1 MGKLPYNE
9 LIKSMSMFFTDENID
24 NEYIIKREKF
34 STLADE
40 MSEIDSRIG
49 LEKYIRSY
57 EDSVDKLL
65 ILLGISGE
73 YFKRITSFFR
83 RQRGF
88 EFRTEWGISAF
99 RRFIL
104 TDSEM
109 MNKTL
114 DLFIEADD
122 NSDLARYIPK
132 YRLSSF
138 KITQSVMKRLGNND
152 FLRFLFSKE
161 LDTSF
166 NNATTNSKVKLLE
179 DILRNICTKK
189 GFVLNKSENIDVNGN
204 NTRSI
209 PINYTISKPEKELP
223 SYYICFSFYLTTSK
237 GQTSFKN
244 NVKNLRDYIVTHNP
258 NARQIIVLDGAG
270 WIGRQGDLQDVWDY
284 SNYCINLSYLNELNE
299 IIK

>member
-1 MGKLPYNE
+1 MAKLPYNE
-9 LIKSMSMFFTDENID
+9 LIKSMSMFFIDENID
-24 NEYIIKREKF
+24 NEYIRKREKF
-34 STLADE
+34 SSLADE
-40 MSEIDSRIG
+40 MSEINSRNG
-49 LEKYIRSY
+49 LERYICTY
-57 EDSVDKLL
+57 NDSVEKLL
-65 ILLGISGE
+65 IILGISGE

-88 EFRTEWGISAF
+88 EFRTEWDISTF
-99 RRFIL
+99 RKFIL
-104 TDSEM
+104 TDTEM

-132 YRLSSF
+132 YRLSLF
-138 KITQSVMKRLGNND
+138 KITPSVMKRLENND

-179 DILRNICTKK
+179 DILRNICTIN
-189 GFVLNKSENIDVNGN
+189 GFVLKKSENIDVNGN

-209 PINYTISKPEKELP
+209 PINYTISKPEKKLP

-244 NVKNLRDYIVTHNP
+244 NVKNLRDYIITHNQE
-258 NARQIIVLDGAG
+258 ARQIIVLDGAG
-270 WIGRQGDLQDVWDY
+270 WIGRQGDLQDIWDY
-284 SNYCINLSYLNELNE
+284 SNYCINLSHINELKE
-299 IIK
+299 IIN

>member
-1 MGKLPYNE
+1 MEKIAYNE
-9 LIKSMSMFFTDENID
+9 LIKSMSMFFVDENID
-24 NEYIIKREKF
+24 NEYIQKREEF
-34 STLADE
+34 STLEDE
-40 MSEIDSRIG
+40 MREIDTRKG

-57 EDSVDKLL
+57 ENSLEKLL
-65 ILLGISGE
+65 IILGISGE

-88 EFRTEWGISAF
+88 EFRTEWDISSF

-104 TDSEM
+104 SDSEM
-109 MNKTL
+109 MNKTI

-122 NSDLARYIPK
+122 NSELAIYIPR
-132 YRLSSF
+132 YRLSCF
-138 KITQSVMKRLGNND
+138 KITPSVMKRLGNHD
-152 FLRFLFSKE
+152 FLRLLFSKE

-189 GFVLNKSENIDVNGN
+189 GFTLKKSENIDVNGN

-209 PINYTISKPEKELP
+209 PINYTISKPEKVLP

-237 GQTSFKN
+237 GQTIMKN

-258 NARQIIVLDGAG
+258 DARQIIVLDGAG
-270 WIGRQGDLQDVWDY
+270 WIGRQGDLQDIWDY
-284 SNYCINLSYLNELNE
+284 SNYCINLSHLHELNV
-299 IIK
+299 IIS

>member
-9 LIKSMSMFFTDENID
+9 LIKSMSMFFIDENID
-24 NEYIIKREKF
+24 NEYILKREKF

-40 MSEIDSRIG
+40 MREIDSRNG
-49 LEKYIRSY
+49 LENYIRTH

-65 ILLGISGE
+65 IILGISGE

-88 EFRTEWGISAF
+88 EFRTEWDISAF

-109 MNKTL
+109 MKKTI

-122 NSDLARYIPK
+122 NSEIARYIPK
-132 YRLSSF
+132 YRLSCF
-138 KITQSVMKRLGNND
+138 KITPSVMKRLGNND

-166 NNATTNSKVKLLE
+166 NNATTNSKVKQLE
-179 DILRNICTKK
+179 DVLSNICSLK
-189 GFVLNKSENIDVNGN
+189 GFVLKKSENIDVNGN

-209 PINYTISKPEKELP
+209 PINFTISKPEKELP
-223 SYYICFSFYLTTSK
+223 TYYICFSFYLTTSK

-258 NARQIIVLDGAG
+258 DAKQIIVLDGAG

-284 SNYCINLSYLNELNE
+284 SNYCINLSHLNELKE
-299 IIK
+299 IIN